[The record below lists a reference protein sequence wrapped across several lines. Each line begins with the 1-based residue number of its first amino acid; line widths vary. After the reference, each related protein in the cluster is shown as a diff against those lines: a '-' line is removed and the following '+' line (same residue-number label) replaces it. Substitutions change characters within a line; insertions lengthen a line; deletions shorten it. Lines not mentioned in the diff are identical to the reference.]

1 MLTTAVSV
9 LAAIALLLP
18 GFIIVELSAARGAR
32 SSRSDLEL
40 ALRALSYALLVHLAF
55 SVWTADLVRRID
67 APGTWHEHVG
77 ALVLYSS
84 VVLVAVPVLLGI
96 AANVAIARVE
106 RRDGPAPLWAAAIGA
121 GEARDGYDF
130 MWQRVSGDGT
140 WVIVEL
146 VGHTA
151 AEPRLVGGLYG
162 RQSAVGQTPSAHD
175 LYLQQLCLV
184 TQRPDGLREL
194 TTATEPARGVW
205 IAAAQIARVE
215 IVPPAPPDVEIV
227 AATADTISP

>member
-40 ALRALSYALLVHLAF
+40 GLRALSYALLVHLAF

-67 APGTWHEHVG
+67 APGAWHEHVG
-77 ALVLYSS
+77 AIVLYSTL
-84 VVLVAVPVLLGI
+84 VLVVVPVLLGI

-106 RRDGPAPLWAAAIGA
+106 RRDGPASLWAAAIGA

-130 MWQRVSGDGT
+130 MWQRVSTDGT

-146 VGHTA
+146 VGHSVE
-151 AEPRLVGGLYG
+151 EPRLVGGLYG
-162 RQSAVGQTPSAHD
+162 RQSAVGQTPSA
-175 LYLQQLCLV
+175 
-184 TQRPDGLREL
+184 
-194 TTATEPARGVW
+194 
-205 IAAAQIARVE
+205 
-215 IVPPAPPDVEIV
+215 
-227 AATADTISP
+227 